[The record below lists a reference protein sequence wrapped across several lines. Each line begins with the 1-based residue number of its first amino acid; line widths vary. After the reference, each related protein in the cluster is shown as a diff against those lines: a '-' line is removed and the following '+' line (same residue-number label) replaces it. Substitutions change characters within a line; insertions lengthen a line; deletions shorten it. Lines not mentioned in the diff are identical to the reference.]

1 MQKPM
6 TATPETALDH
16 DAEALYEAL
25 NNLVRVYQFRDRDRI
40 CCRDVSVTQCY
51 ALETLI
57 HNGPMRLNALAELL
71 WLDKS
76 TASRVVDTLVRK
88 QYVRRREDAED
99 RRAVTLEVTDSGR
112 ALHQDIRR
120 GLIAE
125 EREMLQTLPADV
137 RAGAVDL
144 LNRLAHAAAIRS
156 GLTDA
161 NPADP
166 KSARGCGG

>member
-1 MQKPM
+1 MSHPS
-6 TATPETALDH
+6 ETALDR

-57 HNGPMRLNALAELL
+57 QNGPMRLNTLAEQL

-99 RRAVTLEVTDSGR
+99 RRAITIEVTDSGQ
-112 ALHQDIRR
+112 ALHADIRR

-125 EREMLQTLPADV
+125 EREMLQTLPADA
-137 RAGAVDL
+137 RTGAVAL
-144 LNRLAHAAAIRS
+144 LKQLARAAAIRS
-156 GLTDA
+156 GLVEA
-161 NPADP
+161 NASESLRA
-166 KSARGCGG
+166 KQGCSG

>member
-1 MQKPM
+1 MSHP
-6 TATPETALDH
+6 TEAALDR

-57 HNGPMRLNALAELL
+57 QSGPMRLNALAEQL

-99 RRAVTLEVTDSGR
+99 RRAITIEVTDSGR
-112 ALHQDIRR
+112 ALHTDIRR

-125 EREMLQTLPADV
+125 EREMLQTLPADA
-137 RAGAVDL
+137 RTGAVDL
-144 LNRLAHAAAIRS
+144 LNQLARAAAIRS
-156 GLTDA
+156 GLVEVDA
-161 NPADP
+161 SEAQIA
-166 KSARGCGG
+166 KRGCSG